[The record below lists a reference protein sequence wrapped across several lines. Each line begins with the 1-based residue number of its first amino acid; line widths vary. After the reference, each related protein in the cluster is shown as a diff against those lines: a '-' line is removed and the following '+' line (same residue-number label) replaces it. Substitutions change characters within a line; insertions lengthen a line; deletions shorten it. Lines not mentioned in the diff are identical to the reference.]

1 VVLDGRTLIDGGFV
15 NPVPYDV
22 VMDRADVTVAVDV
35 NGDIPSAARHKVPRT
50 LDAITGSTQ
59 ILFHSLT
66 REKLK
71 SAPPDI
77 LIRPAVGAFGA
88 MDYFKIAA
96 ILAAAEPAK
105 DDLKRQL
112 SQILAAAR

>member
-1 VVLDGRTLIDGGFV
+1 L
-15 NPVPYDV
+15 
-22 VMDRADVTVAVDV
+22 
-35 NGDIPSAARHKVPRT
+35 PRT
-50 LDAITGSTQ
+50 LDAVTGSTQ

-71 SAPPDI
+71 ATAPHI
-77 LIRPAVGAFGA
+77 LIRPSVGAFGA

-105 DDLKRQL
+105 EDLKHKL
-112 SQILAAAR
+112 SQVLAEIS